1 MEIKT
6 GLWKKKSQKG
16 NTYCSGKFQLNGK
29 DYYLTLFNNDKKG
42 NEKAPDFQ
50 LLIRDGITT
59 QNDVKVV
66 EIPPKNS
73 EKKDNSLNEKVFEE
87 FGNTIEY
94 AEDDFP
100 SDFPF

>member
-42 NEKAPDFQ
+42 NEKAPDFN
-50 LLIRDGITT
+50 LIIRDGVIS
-59 QNDVKVV
+59 QEKEKIV
-66 EIPPKNS
+66 EIPPQNS
-73 EKKDNSLNEKVFEE
+73 EKEVNSMDDSIFEA
-87 FGNTIEY
+87 FGNSMSI
-94 AEDDFP
+94 DDFVNEE
-100 SDFPF
+100 DFPF